1 MLNWG
6 VETEELNYDGFI
18 HHFNNKLNPTI
29 HNSHL
34 SKFGWSYLYDESS
47 KDYKE
52 YTKHIWKRWCKIDKY
67 IRSQIKKDTNEVLV
81 SVNNNEYHT
90 IMEYE
95 IINSEPLDN
104 FIDEIIDRI
113 SKDTYSPLKIN
124 ITVYNKKNYDKLIF

>member
-18 HHFNNKLNPTI
+18 DHFNYKLNPRI
-29 HNSHL
+29 DHNNNNYIE
-34 SKFGWSYLYDESS
+34 YLYDESS

-52 YTKHIWKRWCKIDKY
+52 YTKHIWKRWGRIDKY
-67 IRSQIKKDTNEVLV
+67 IRSYIKKDTNEVLV

-95 IINSEPLDN
+95 IINSDPLDK
-104 FIDEIIDRI
+104 FIDEIINRI

-124 ITVYNKKNYDKLIF
+124 VTVYNKKNYDKLIF